1 MRMAVVQHDRA
12 GVMSRTRSAGGQ
24 LPEDGQRGQN
34 LKSAGR
40 SGAQAVKNTYVNCGY
55 PIRVQCYRTSGG
67 QASRRSGLRQVNLL
81 R

>member
-55 PIRVQCYRTSGG
+55 PIRVQCYRTERG
-67 QASRRSGLRQVNLL
+67 SGLATIRPRQVNLL